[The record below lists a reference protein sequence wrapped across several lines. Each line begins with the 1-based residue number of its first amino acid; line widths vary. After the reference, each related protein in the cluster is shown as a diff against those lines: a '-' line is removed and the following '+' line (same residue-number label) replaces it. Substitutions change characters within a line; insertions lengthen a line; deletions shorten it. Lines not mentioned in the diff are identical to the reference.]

1 MADERTKIFVC
12 FEPHFQGY
20 AERLDGWL
28 HTNHDKALYNRRVD
42 VPVESEAAESIKR
55 VLREQI
61 QEADVTVCL
70 ISQGACQDDWIAW
83 ELETSKSG
91 PSRNGLVGIFLHEHD
106 PHPLA
111 LVDSGVIFVPFQR
124 DTVKGAIEWAVTERP
139 TSDDFMFDDDWQN
152 TGARKR

>member
-1 MADERTKIFVC
+1 M
-12 FEPHFQGY
+12 
-20 AERLDGWL
+20 
-28 HTNHDKALYNRRVD
+28 
-42 VPVESEAAESIKR
+42 PVASEAAESIKR

-91 PSRNGLVGIFLHEHD
+91 PSRNGLVGMFLHEHD

-111 LVDSGVIFVPFQR
+111 LVDSRVIFVPFQR